1 VNLKVNCF
9 LCGRF
14 LRFCFFLVEMDSL
27 PSESVTRWLQK
38 WQAGDESALE
48 ELTTLLYEDLQRL
61 ARSYLRRERSD
72 HTLQATAL
80 VHEAY
85 LQLHGLQHIEWQSR
99 AQFIGVIAGV
109 MRHVLVD
116 HARKHAAQKRG
127 GDGDDA
133 AIKLPL
139 SRAERVVTG
148 SGVNLIELNDALE
161 KLAAQ
166 SEKSRR
172 KAKAVELFYFGGLS
186 VAEIAEVIS
195 AEGDEVKPATI
206 EKDLKNARAWLYQAL
221 GNNQG

>member
-1 VNLKVNCF
+1 
-9 LCGRF
+9 
-14 LRFCFFLVEMDSL
+14 MSDL
-27 PSESVTRWLQK
+27 PSQNVTQWLLK
-38 WQAGDESALE
+38 WQAGDSHALE
-48 ELTTLLYEDLQRL
+48 ELTELVYEDLRRL
-61 ARSYLRRERSD
+61 AHSYLRRERSD

-85 LQLHGLQHIEWQSR
+85 LQLHGLQHIEWKNR
-99 AQFIGVIAGV
+99 AQFIGVVANV

-116 HARKHAAQKRG
+116 HARGHAAQKRG

-139 SRAERVVTG
+139 SRAERVGTN

-161 KLAAQ
+161 KLASQ

-206 EKDLKNARAWLYQAL
+206 EKDLKTARAWLFQAL
-221 GNNQG
+221 GNHQE